1 MARRDITPLGITTLA
16 LLEELGKSYPYEMY
30 QVLLKR
36 SADQVVKLSAG
47 TLYHTIDRLA
57 ERGLVRPTRTERHG
71 NRPERT
77 AYEITPEG
85 ITALRNRVTE
95 LLAHPPAEYPVFP
108 VVVGEIHHLRP
119 EDAVNLLERR
129 VEQLQAAREPLLA
142 RLDGA
147 HRRGVARRF
156 LLGADY
162 MLSQLDANL
171 AWTHNLIH
179 DITSGALDWDMLN
192 APTAAVAQNA
202 AVAPSR
208 DTAGR
213 DTAGQ
218 NPSALSEDNQ

>member
-1 MARRDITPLGITTLA
+1 MARRDITPLGITALA
-16 LLEELGKSYPYEMY
+16 LLEELGESYPYEMY

-36 SADQVVKLSAG
+36 SADRVVKLSTG

-57 ERGLVRPTRTERHG
+57 ERGLVRPICTERHG

-85 ITALRNRVTE
+85 IEALRNRVTD
-95 LLAHPPAEYPVFP
+95 LLAHPPEEYPVFP
-108 VVVGEIHHLRP
+108 VVVGEIHHLSP
-119 EDAVNLLERR
+119 DAAVNLLERR
-129 VEQLQAAREPLLA
+129 AKQLQAAQEPLME

-179 DITSGALDWDMLN
+179 DITSGALDWDTLN
-192 APTAAVAQNA
+192 TPTAAVAQNA
-202 AVAPSR
+202 AVAP
-208 DTAGR
+208 GR
-213 DTAGQ
+213 DTTGQ